1 MTTITV
7 ALFDLDDTL
16 FAHRK
21 SVRDG
26 FAAHI
31 ARHVPGANPA
41 TELDRW
47 DDLEE
52 KHYSRYLAGEL
63 TYLGQRHARVR
74 EFAEPFGLSF
84 AENSDAEEWFET
96 YLVEYRRAWTLY
108 DDTLPCLDALD
119 AAGVRIGMI
128 SNGILG
134 FQMAK
139 LDALDLTRRIEHIVL
154 SGEFGAAKP
163 DPSIFLH
170 ACSEFGVAPADALYV
185 GDRLHTDAIGAARAG
200 LTGVWLDREG
210 TATAGELAEAR
221 AASAAVIRSLSE
233 LPALTAR

>member
-1 MTTITV
+1 MTAV

-26 FAAHI
+26 FARHL
-31 ARHVPGANPA
+31 ARHVPGADPL

-47 DDLEE
+47 DALEE
-52 KHYSRYLAGEL
+52 HHYSRYLAGEL
-63 TYLGQRHARVR
+63 SYLGQRHARVR
-74 EFAEPFGLSF
+74 EFTEPFGLTF
-84 AENSDAEEWFET
+84 AENAEAEEWFET
-96 YLVEYRRAWTLY
+96 YLVEYRRAWSLY
-108 DDTLPCLDALD
+108 DDTLPCLDTLD

-139 LDALDLTRRIEHIVL
+139 LDALDLTPRIEHIVL

-170 ACSEFGVAPADALYV
+170 ACAEFGVQPSDALYV
-185 GDRLHTDAIGAARAG
+185 GDRLHTDAIGAVRAG
-200 LTGVWLDREG
+200 LAGVWLDRDDA
-210 TATAGELAEAR
+210 ATPSELEEAR
-221 AASAAVIRSLSE
+221 ATGVSVIRSLAQ
-233 LPALTAR
+233 LPGLLAP

>member
-1 MTTITV
+1 MTISV

-31 ARHVPGANPA
+31 AQHVPGADPA

-47 DDLEE
+47 DELEE
-52 KHYSRYLAGEL
+52 THYSRYLTGEL
-63 TYLGQRHARVR
+63 SYLGQRHARVR
-74 EFAEPFGLSF
+74 DFVEPHGLSF
-84 AENSDAEEWFET
+84 TLDADAEEWFET
-96 YLVEYRRAWTLY
+96 YRVEYRRAWTLY

-119 AAGVRIGMI
+119 ALGVRIGLI
-128 SNGILG
+128 SNGIHD

-170 ACSEFGVAPADALYV
+170 ACVAFGVEPSSAVYI

-200 LTGVWLDREG
+200 LTGVWLDREW
-210 TATAGELAEAR
+210 AASAAELGEAR
-221 AASAAVIRSLSE
+221 AAGARVIHSLSQ
-233 LPALTAR
+233 LPALIAR